1 MYVGASLWVNSE
13 MGPLCST
20 PASTPCPVCEWSLT
34 WIYVGASLWVNS
46 EMGTSLLHT
55 CQYSPGCE
63 WSLTWMYVGASLWMN
78 SEMGT
83 SLFHTCQYSNLL
95 YLPEV

>member
-13 MGPLCST
+13 M
-20 PASTPCPVCEWSLT
+20 E
-34 WIYVGASLWVNS
+34 
-46 EMGTSLLHT
+46 TSLFHT

-63 WSLTWMYVGASLWMN
+63 WSLTWMYVGTSLWMN

-83 SLFHTCQYSNLL
+83 SLFHTCQYSPGCESSLT
-95 YLPEV
+95 